1 VAVTGNNGTLDWG
14 ELPRWWA
21 LHGSAALA
29 FGRPHTLLFARSKRV
44 EVCAA
49 MVKVYSVTFFNSK
62 LIH

>member
-1 VAVTGNNGTLDWG
+1 MAVTGNNGTLDWG

-44 EVCAA
+44 EVRR
-49 MVKVYSVTFFNSK
+49 YGERLLTFFNSK